1 MACIKV
7 TAYAK
12 YMHDPLMIIIEQRP
26 WLVLPTLN
34 LAYERRGDIEKLNI
48 VWSAF
53 LRTRVKEPGL
63 IVLKNLRIPI
73 FKDY

>member
-53 LRTRVKEPGL
+53 FEDKGQGARAYRSEKPS
-63 IVLKNLRIPI
+63 NSY
-73 FKDY
+73 F